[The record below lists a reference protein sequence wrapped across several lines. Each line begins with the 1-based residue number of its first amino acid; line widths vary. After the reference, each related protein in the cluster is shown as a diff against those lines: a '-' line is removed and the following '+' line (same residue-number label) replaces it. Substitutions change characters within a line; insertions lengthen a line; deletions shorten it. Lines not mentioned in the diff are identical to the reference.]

1 MQSCL
6 LWGFKMNIYDFL
18 NKKNVFAVVG
28 ASRDKNKYGN
38 KVFHEL
44 KDNGYKVYPVNP
56 NARDIDGFKCYPNLK
71 SLPEKPDVISLVVPP
86 EITESIVK
94 EAHKLK
100 INKIWMQP
108 GSESEKALDF
118 CKKNNVKVL
127 HGVCVIVSLANQLR

>member
-6 LWGFKMNIYDFL
+6 LWEFKMNIYDFL

>member
-1 MQSCL
+1 
-6 LWGFKMNIYDFL
+6 MNIYDFL

>member
-1 MQSCL
+1 MLFCL
-6 LWGFKMNIYDFL
+6 LWEFKMNTYDFL
-18 NKKNVFAVVG
+18 NKNNVFAVVG

-56 NARDIDGFKCYPNLK
+56 NAKNIDGFKCYPNLK
-71 SLPEKPDVISLVVPP
+71 SLPEKPDVISIVVPP
-86 EITESIVK
+86 EVTEIVVK

-118 CKKNNVKVL
+118 CKKNNIKVL
-127 HGVCVIVSLANQLR
+127 HGVCVIVSLASQLR